1 MSKNEIK
8 GFVLYNDWKPLV
20 DFLDDQSAGVL
31 LKALYSYAVD
41 GKVAGADELTPECAG
56 LYYFIIEVIG
66 RDFQKWE
73 ESKERRIHAAQIG
86 GQASATK
93 RKQSSTNV
101 NESLPTVEQSNEIVN
116 DDERMPTN
124 ININKNINENINIST
139 NVDINNSSTKT
150 HSRFVPPTLDEIRSY
165 ITEKNY
171 SVDAESFYNFYE
183 SKGWYVGKN
192 KMTKWKAA
200 IANWQRKEQKTVD
213 PIMDAIMN
221 FGGDDIG

>member
-1 MSKNEIK
+1 MNNNEQKSFI
-8 GFVLYNDWKPLV
+8 LYGNWKPLV
-20 DFLDDQSAGVL
+20 DFLDDEDAGVL
-31 LKALYSYAVD
+31 LKALFSYVVD
-41 GKVAGADELTPECAG
+41 GKTASADELTPECAG
-56 LYYFIIEVIG
+56 VYYFMIEVLF
-66 RDFQKWE
+66 RDAQKWE
-73 ESKERRIHAAQIG
+73 ETKEKRSQAGKIG
-86 GQASATK
+86 GQASASK
-93 RKQSSTNV
+93 RNQAQANVKQNQANVENATPNASKSNHNVNVNVNVNDNVNIPTNV
-101 NESLPTVEQSNEIVN
+101 G
-116 DDERMPTN
+116 N
-124 ININKNINENINIST
+124 I
-139 NVDINNSSTKT
+139 NSSTKT

-183 SKGWYVGKN
+183 SKGWFVGKN